1 VVIGLT
7 LEKDTGKLKEFAKQN
22 KLSYPIL
29 VNSRK
34 AFRDYRLGQL
44 PNVCYIDRQSIIS
57 TIYTGF
63 SPDIGEKM
71 KAETKTLLMI
81 IRARE

>member
-1 VVIGLT
+1 MSKMKST
-7 LEKDTGKLKEFAKQN
+7 LLIMA
-22 KLSYPIL
+22 I
-29 VNSRK
+29 
-34 AFRDYRLGQL
+34 RLGQL

-71 KAETKTLLMI
+71 EAETKKLLMI